1 MLILAILGI
10 ILSAATSYAVG
21 YAIIAPRDVFL
32 RSKTGI
38 WLLVVSALSFIPLPP
53 QLIGLASAGP
63 SLTSLAPGMGLS
75 VTWPAALGNG
85 PYLTLWV
92 IASLLALFAGLRMWN
107 AGKPG
112 WRASSATAAYDTSKT
127 GRVRALLVMA
137 DTLDDSLD
145 LLKRMEIDA
154 KSAEQLAEEL
164 HKAGKRFAHSL
175 PESAGDVYGMVAAI
189 VPPATANVVT
199 RLLLEGAGRRALP
212 TR

>member
-1 MLILAILGI
+1 MLTLAILSI
-10 ILSAATSYAVG
+10 ILSAAASYAVG

-38 WLLVVSALSFIPLPP
+38 WLLVMLALSFIPLPP
-53 QLIGLASAGP
+53 QLTALDSTTP
-63 SLTSLAPGMGLS
+63 SLSSVAPGMNLS
-75 VTWPAALGNG
+75 VTWPAALGKG

-92 IASLLALFAGLRMWN
+92 IASLLALLAGLRIWN

-127 GRVRALLVMA
+127 GRVRAMLVMA
-137 DTLDDSLD
+137 DTLEDSLD

-164 HKAGKRFAHSL
+164 HRAGERFSNGL
-175 PESAGDVYGMVAAI
+175 PESAGDVYRMVATI
-189 VPPATANVVT
+189 VPPATASVVT
-199 RLLLEGAGRRALP
+199 RLLLEGAGRRAP
-212 TR
+212 STR